1 MPVIFLQYIA
11 FYNKVLKI
19 LFNLLKINFFKCV
32 IFHILTRIG
41 KVIKEIMVFPVNYPR
56 PKGHG

>member
-1 MPVIFLQYIA
+1 M
-11 FYNKVLKI
+11 
-19 LFNLLKINFFKCV
+19 KINFFKCV

>member
-19 LFNLLKINFFKCV
+19 LFNLLKINFF
-32 IFHILTRIG
+32 
-41 KVIKEIMVFPVNYPR
+41 
-56 PKGHG
+56 